1 MASPSRQC
9 GASAT
14 GSTHES
20 VPAMTRRIA
29 IGTVVIAAVMVVVGL
44 VVFAFVG
51 RAVREQAQEEL
62 FRQAEATG
70 ALVEAELED
79 VEIAPGARIETQLR
93 RARTE
98 AARTLDRARVVGG
111 HDLLEGSLLVG
122 ERSFALSLHQELM
135 DVLPQNLSEREV
147 LSVEIGGTEIF
158 ATVQRIP
165 LANSEIVIAIGRT
178 APLLPIQEF
187 NRALLLTIAV
197 GVVLIAAFG
206 VSMAGWIGRR
216 LAGLESASRRI
227 AEGDLTARAPIDGD
241 DEITEASVA
250 FNDMAEEL
258 ESTRLREREFLLSI
272 GHDLR
277 TPLTTIRGY
286 AEALDDGLVS
296 VEEAGRAAEVLHAS
310 TDRLSRLVEDIMLLA
325 RLEAQ
330 EFTLQ
335 SEEVDVAAYVA
346 GIVEAYRVRADS
358 HGIEIDLDISDSG
371 VANIDPDRFGQICSN
386 LIENA
391 MRYTPEHGS
400 VEVSIACNAE
410 TVQFSV
416 SDAGPGIDPED
427 IDRVFDRLFVAQHYR
442 PIRPEG
448 SGLGLAI
455 VQGIVEAMGG
465 TIAVDSTPGAGTTF
479 SIEIPT

>member
-1 MASPSRQC
+1 
-9 GASAT
+9 
-14 GSTHES
+14 
-20 VPAMTRRIA
+20 MTRRIA
-29 IGTVVIAAVMVVVGL
+29 IGTVVIAMVMVVVGL
-44 VVFAFVG
+44 AVFAYVG

-70 ALVEAELED
+70 VLIEAELED
-79 VEIAPGARIETQLR
+79 IEIAPGARIETQLR
-93 RARTE
+93 RVRVE
-98 AARTLDRARVVGG
+98 AARTLERARIVGG
-111 HDLLEGSLLVG
+111 HDMVEGALLVG
-122 ERSFALSLHQELM
+122 GRSFPLSLHQDLM
-135 DVLPQNLSEREV
+135 DSLPPDLSEREV
-147 LSVEIGGTEIF
+147 LSVEIDGTETF

-178 APLLPIQEF
+178 APLLPIREF
-187 NRALLLTIAV
+187 NRALLFTIAV
-197 GVVLIAAFG
+197 GVVLVAALG

-216 LAGLESASRRI
+216 LSGLESASRRI
-227 AEGDLTARAPIDGD
+227 AEGDLTARAPIEGD
-241 DEITEASVA
+241 DEITAASVA

-296 VEEAGRAAEVLHAS
+296 VDEARRAAEVLHAS

-335 SEEVDVAAYVA
+335 PEEVDVGAYVA
-346 GIVEAYRVRADS
+346 GIVETYDVRADS
-358 HGIEIDLDISDSG
+358 LGIEIALEVTDHAI
-371 VANIDPDRFGQICSN
+371 ATIDPDRFGQICSN

-400 VEVSIACNAE
+400 VEVSVGSEGEI
-410 TVQFSV
+410 VRFSV

-455 VQGIVEAMGG
+455 VRGIVEAMGG
-465 TIAVDSTPGAGTTF
+465 TVVVDSTPGAGTEF
-479 SIEIPT
+479 KVEIPT

>member
-1 MASPSRQC
+1 
-9 GASAT
+9 
-14 GSTHES
+14 
-20 VPAMTRRIA
+20 MTRRIA
-29 IGTVVIAAVMVVVGL
+29 IGTAVIAAVMVVVGL
-44 VVFAFVG
+44 AVFAYVD

-70 ALVEAELED
+70 ALVEAELATVD
-79 VEIAPGARIETQLR
+79 IAPGARIETQLR
-93 RARTE
+93 RVRTE
-98 AARTLDRARVVGG
+98 AARILERARVVGG
-111 HDLLEGSLLVG
+111 HDMVEGALLVG
-122 ERSFALSLHQELM
+122 ERSFPLSLHQDLM
-135 DVLPQNLSEREV
+135 PLLPPDLAEREV
-147 LSVEIGGTEIF
+147 LSLDVDGTEVF
-158 ATVQRIP
+158 ATVQHIP

-178 APLLPIQEF
+178 APLLPIREM

-197 GVVLIAAFG
+197 GVVLIAIFG
-206 VSMAGWIGRR
+206 VAMAGWVGRR
-216 LAGLESASRRI
+216 LSGLESASRRI
-227 AEGDLTARAPIDGD
+227 AAGDLTARAPVEGD
-241 DEITEASVA
+241 DESTAAAVA
-250 FNDMAEEL
+250 FNDMAEQL
-258 ESTRLREREFLLSI
+258 QATRLREREFLLSV

-296 VEEAGRAAEVLHAS
+296 ADEAGRAAEALHAS

-335 SEEVDVAAYVA
+335 PEEVEIGPYVT
-346 GIVEAYRVRADS
+346 GIVEAHRVRGAAL
-358 HGIEIDLDISDSG
+358 GIEIDLDVSEDG
-371 VANIDPDRFGQICSN
+371 VADIDPDRFGQVCSN

-400 VEVSIACNAE
+400 VKVSVACSDG
-410 TVQFSV
+410 TLRLSV
-416 SDAGPGIDPED
+416 ADAGPGIDPDD

-448 SGLGLAI
+448 SGLGLTI

-465 TIAVDSTPGAGTTF
+465 VITVRSAPGAGTSF
-479 SIEIPT
+479 SVEIPT